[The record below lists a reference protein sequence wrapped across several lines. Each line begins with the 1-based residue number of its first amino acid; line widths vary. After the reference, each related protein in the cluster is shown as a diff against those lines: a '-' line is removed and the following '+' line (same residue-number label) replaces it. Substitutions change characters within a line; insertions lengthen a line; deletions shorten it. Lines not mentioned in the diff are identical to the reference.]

1 MRRTKLYYN
10 QVGLVMLLSSE
21 PELYKMVIA
30 VTHDDYGQN
39 IYTLPVGKCNQQT
52 SVEDTKYFEKH
63 NNALIVPCEYISKK

>member
-1 MRRTKLYYN
+1 
-10 QVGLVMLLSSE
+10 
-21 PELYKMVIA
+21 MVIA

-39 IYTLPVGKCNQQT
+39 IYTLPVGQCNQQT